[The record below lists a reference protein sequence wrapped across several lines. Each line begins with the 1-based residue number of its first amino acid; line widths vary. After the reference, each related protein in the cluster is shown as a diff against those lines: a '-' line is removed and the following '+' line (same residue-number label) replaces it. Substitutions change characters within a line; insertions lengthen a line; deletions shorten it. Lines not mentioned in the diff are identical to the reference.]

1 MRTATIRDLRN
12 NYTSLQNW
20 LDAGEEIAITKRGKR
35 IARLIPDHEEVPKKV
50 NWAESPAVT
59 RDRTRERI
67 LTAQESSNLI
77 HDASGKW

>member
-35 IARLIPDHEEVPKKV
+35 IARLVPDHDEAPKKV
-50 NWAESPAVT
+50 NWADAPEVI
-59 RDRTRERI
+59 RDRSGDQI
-67 LTAQESSNLI
+67 LTAQESSDLI
-77 HDASGKW
+77 HAAASQW